1 MCLVRACVGAIAI
14 SANPLSLLSPRCL
27 VFQPRQQDSSN
38 RSHREREK
46 RVSLPMFFL
55 CLISLCRID
64 FTAALPFWDFGRVS
78 LITEIDHGDSNRR
91 LFFCGPGAG
100 RHIGALYVQVEMSG
114 CRSSRERGHH
124 CCALLSVGP
133 DTTTAAAAAP
143 ALLWFWRQTWIFHS
157 S

>member
-1 MCLVRACVGAIAI
+1 MGTRAGLFERKKMKKRPKEEAARFSLRTGRVCLQAKAVTT
-14 SANPLSLLSPRCL
+14 LSRGSKAL
-27 VFQPRQQDSSN
+27 FDHG
-38 RSHREREK
+38 RSRFERTRFVK
-46 RVSLPMFFL
+46 
-55 CLISLCRID
+55 C
-64 FTAALPFWDFGRVS
+64 TLPFWDFGRVS